1 MTETAEIRGGDR
13 VSIESGVH
21 QLYRD
26 LTERSGENPEAAP
39 FLLMKDVFM
48 WAVALG
54 VRAGERRPLDSG
66 SRQIFR
72 WDQLSQDLD
81 VPVLRAIA
89 IAETGDVEVLTREDQ
104 VLRIAEEYANAGVR
118 EIKEELIDQGGQ
130 PLWNLLSKV
139 RD

>member
-1 MTETAEIRGGDR
+1 MSEATEIRGGDR
-13 VSIESGVH
+13 VSIEPGVH

-26 LTERSGENPEAAP
+26 LTERSKENPEAAP
-39 FLLMKDVFM
+39 FLWMKDVFV

-54 VRAGERRPLDSG
+54 VKAGERRPLNG

-89 IAETGDVEVLTREDQ
+89 IADTGGVEVLTQENQ
-104 VLRIAEEYANAGVR
+104 VLRIAEEYANSGIR
-118 EIKEELIDQGGQ
+118 EIKEEMVDRAGQ
-130 PLWNLLSKV
+130 PLWNLVNVLKTK
-139 RD
+139 

>member
-21 QLYRD
+21 QLYKD

-54 VRAGERRPLDSG
+54 VKGGKRRPLEGG
-66 SRQIFR
+66 SRDIFR
-72 WDQLSQDLD
+72 WDQLSQEMD

-89 IAETGDVEVLTREDQ
+89 IAETGDVEVLTRDHQ
-104 VLRIAEEYANAGVR
+104 VLRIAEEYANAGIR
-118 EIKEELIDQGGQ
+118 EVKEEIVERPGQ
-130 PLWNLLSKV
+130 PLWNLISTV
-139 RD
+139 R